1 MDAPSVTP
9 SPPPPLGPLP
19 EPPVAKRARTVDST
33 LLEDWPTSTARAALA
48 ASARAERAARATVV
62 AAEIAARAA
71 PAPDRSTFE
80 TFETCRDATAVLE
93 LYASFAGDAA
103 ETSPAR
109 LAVALRALA
118 NRVDGARRLG
128 RSAVLRRDPAFR
140 GLLEDL
146 ERKLEAAP
154 GGDGGAAAVT
164 IVAGLADLGCVV
176 GGGFR
181 TFERVL
187 ELAARSA
194 AANVP
199 RLGLVHL
206 ARAAGSLVKCGFDAG
221 SACFAALARGVEA
234 LVRPLAVGDT
244 VVDAELLSRLV
255 WAFSRVRADVAS
267 LMLSLAVLAARVQHR
282 LRPGDLAALAMALA
296 AARPP
301 RGRLDDLF
309 RLIAFRV
316 APELGT
322 VSDRD
327 LAGLAWAFGMARAPA
342 PGLYAAVAAEAI
354 ARIQSFEFHE
364 PRDVVAMAEGFAR
377 GAAAAR
383 RFDGA
388 GALFEA
394 LALAYGRRRGAYKL
408 SEVAALAGAIFD
420 CRQALDAG
428 RSAGL
433 VAKFVATEAAPAF
446 ATEAAPA
453 FAADAAPASP
463 PSAEG
468 GAAAAPPPA
477 SPGPEPAAPAAPVP
491 EEPAEP
497 AAPAAPVPEEPAE
510 PAPPAAPV
518 PEEPAEPAPPPAQ
531 D

>member
-9 SPPPPLGPLP
+9 SPPPTPPSLP
-19 EPPVAKRARTVDST
+19 EPQAKRARTVDYA

-48 ASARAERAARATVV
+48 ASARAERAARATVA
-62 AAEIAARAA
+62 AAEIAGPAA
-71 PAPDRSTFE
+71 PDL

-118 NRVDGARRLG
+118 NRVDGARRLR
-128 RSAVLRRDPAFR
+128 RSAVLRQDPAFR
-140 GLLEDL
+140 SLLEDL

-267 LMLSLAVLAARVQHR
+267 LMLSLAVLAARVQHM
-282 LRPGDLAALAMALA
+282 LQPGDLAALAMALA

-327 LAGLAWAFGMARAPA
+327 LAGLAWAFGTARAPA
-342 PGLYAAVAAEAI
+342 PGLYAAVAAEAV

-428 RSAGL
+428 PSAGL
-433 VAKFVATEAAPAF
+433 VATFVATEAS
-446 ATEAAPA
+446 PA
-453 FAADAAPASP
+453 FAADA
-463 PSAEG
+463 EG
-468 GAAAAPPPA
+468 GDAAAAAAPPPA
-477 SPGPEPAAPAAPVP
+477 SPGPEPAAPAALVP

-497 AAPAAPVPEEPAE
+497 V
-510 PAPPAAPV
+510 PPAAPV

>member
-1 MDAPSVTP
+1 M
-9 SPPPPLGPLP
+9 
-19 EPPVAKRARTVDST
+19 AKRARTVDHT
-33 LLEDWPTSTARAALA
+33 LLEDRPTSTGRAALA
-48 ASARAERAARATVV
+48 ASARAERATVA

-71 PAPDRSTFE
+71 PAPAPDR

-118 NRVDGARRLG
+118 NRVDGARRLR
-128 RSAVLRRDPAFR
+128 RSAVLRQDPAFE

-176 GGGFR
+176 GGGGR

-187 ELAARSA
+187 ELSAAAA

-206 ARAAGSLVKCGFDAG
+206 ARAAGSLVKCGLDAG
-221 SACFAALARGVEA
+221 SACFAALARGVEV
-234 LVRPLAVGDT
+234 LLRPLAVGDT

-255 WAFSRVRADVAS
+255 WAFSRVKADVAS
-267 LMLSLAVLAARVQHR
+267 LMLSLAVLAARVQH
-282 LRPGDLAALAMALA
+282 LLTPGDLAALAVALA
-296 AARPP
+296 ATRPP

-309 RLIAFRV
+309 RLIARRV
-316 APELGT
+316 APELGA

-327 LAGLAWAFGMARAPA
+327 LAGLAWAFGTARAPA
-342 PGLYAAVAAEAI
+342 PGLYAAVAAEAV

-394 LALAYGRRRGAYKL
+394 LALAYGRRRGAYQL

-420 CRQALDAG
+420 CRQALEAG

-433 VAKFVATEAAPAF
+433 VATFVATEAAPA
-446 ATEAAPA
+446 A
-453 FAADAAPASP
+453 P

-468 GAAAAPPPA
+468 GGAAAAAAPSSEGGAAAAAAPPSSEGGAAAAAPPPA
-477 SPGPEPAAPAAPVP
+477 SPDPEPAEPAAPVP

-497 AAPAAPVPEEPAE
+497 AAPAPPVPEEPAE
-510 PAPPAAPV
+510 PAAPAPLV

>member
-1 MDAPSVTP
+1 M
-9 SPPPPLGPLP
+9 
-19 EPPVAKRARTVDST
+19 AKRARTVDST

-71 PAPDRSTFE
+71 PAPDR
-80 TFETCRDATAVLE
+80 TFETCGDATAVLE

-176 GGGFR
+176 GGGGR

-187 ELAARSA
+187 ELAAAAA

-221 SACFAALARGVEA
+221 SACFAALARGVEV

-282 LRPGDLAALAMALA
+282 LPPGDLAALAMALA
-296 AARPP
+296 ATRPVLDA
-301 RGRLDDLF
+301 GLDDLF
-309 RLIAFRV
+309 RLIARRV

-354 ARIQSFEFHE
+354 ARIQSFELHE

-394 LALAYGRRRGAYKL
+394 LALAYGRNRGAYKL

-433 VAKFVATEAAPAF
+433 VAKFVATEAAPAS
-446 ATEAAPA
+446 AAEAAPA

-497 AAPAAPVPEEPAE
+497 AAPAAPVPGEPAE
-510 PAPPAAPV
+510 PAPPL
-518 PEEPAEPAPPPAQ
+518 AQ

>member
-1 MDAPSVTP
+1 M
-9 SPPPPLGPLP
+9 
-19 EPPVAKRARTVDST
+19 AKRARTVDHT
-33 LLEDWPTSTARAALA
+33 LLEDRPTSTGRAALA
-48 ASARAERAARATVV
+48 ASARAERATVV

-71 PAPDRSTFE
+71 PAPDR

-118 NRVDGARRLG
+118 NRVDGARRLR
-128 RSAVLRRDPAFR
+128 RSAVLRQDPAFE

-176 GGGFR
+176 GGGGR

-187 ELAARSA
+187 ELSAAAA

-206 ARAAGSLVKCGFDAG
+206 ARAAGSLVKCGLDAG
-221 SACFAALARGVEA
+221 SACFAALARGVEV
-234 LVRPLAVGDT
+234 LLRPLAVGDT

-255 WAFSRVRADVAS
+255 WAFSRVKADVAS
-267 LMLSLAVLAARVQHR
+267 LMLSLAVLAARVQHQ
-282 LRPGDLAALAMALA
+282 LSPGDLAALAMALA
-296 AARPP
+296 ATRPP

-309 RLIAFRV
+309 RLIARRV

-327 LAGLAWAFGMARAPA
+327 LAGLAWAFGTARAPA
-342 PGLYAAVAAEAI
+342 PGLYAAVAAEAV

-394 LALAYGRRRGAYKL
+394 LALAYGRRRGAYQL

-420 CRQALDAG
+420 CRQALEAG
-428 RSAGL
+428 RSAGI
-433 VAKFVATEAAPAF
+433 VATFVATEAAPA
-446 ATEAAPA
+446 A
-453 FAADAAPASP
+453 P

-468 GAAAAPPPA
+468 GGAAAAAAPSSEGGAAAAAPPPA
-477 SPGPEPAAPAAPVP
+477 SPDPEPAEPAAPVP

-497 AAPAAPVPEEPAE
+497 AAPAPLVPEEPAE

-518 PEEPAEPAPPPAQ
+518 PEEPAEPAAPAPPVPEEPAEPAPPPAQ

>member
-1 MDAPSVTP
+1 M
-9 SPPPPLGPLP
+9 
-19 EPPVAKRARTVDST
+19 
-33 LLEDWPTSTARAALA
+33 
-48 ASARAERAARATVV
+48 
-62 AAEIAARAA
+62 
-71 PAPDRSTFE
+71 
-80 TFETCRDATAVLE
+80 LE

-118 NRVDGARRLG
+118 NRVDGARRLR
-128 RSAVLRRDPAFR
+128 RSAVLRQDPAFE

-176 GGGFR
+176 GGGGR

-187 ELAARSA
+187 ELSAAAA

-206 ARAAGSLVKCGFDAG
+206 ARAAGSLVKCGLDAG
-221 SACFAALARGVEA
+221 SACFAALARGVEV

-255 WAFSRVRADVAS
+255 WAFSRVKADVAS
-267 LMLSLAVLAARVQHR
+267 LMLSLAVLAARVQHQ
-282 LRPGDLAALAMALA
+282 LSPGDLAALAMALA
-296 AARPP
+296 ATRPP

-309 RLIAFRV
+309 RLIARRV

-327 LAGLAWAFGMARAPA
+327 LAGLAWAFGTARAPA
-342 PGLYAAVAAEAI
+342 PGLYAAVAAEAV

-394 LALAYGRRRGAYKL
+394 LALAYGRRRGAYQL

-420 CRQALDAG
+420 CRQALEAG
-428 RSAGL
+428 RSAGI
-433 VAKFVATEAAPAF
+433 VATFVATEAAPA
-446 ATEAAPA
+446 A
-453 FAADAAPASP
+453 P

-468 GAAAAPPPA
+468 GAAAAAAPPSSEGGAAAAAPPPA
-477 SPGPEPAAPAAPVP
+477 SPDPEPAEPAAPVP

-497 AAPAAPVPEEPAE
+497 AAPAPPVPEEPAE
-510 PAPPAAPV
+510 PAAPAPLV

>member
-9 SPPPPLGPLP
+9 SPTPSPALP

-33 LLEDWPTSTARAALA
+33 LLEDWPTSTASAALA
-48 ASARAERAARATVV
+48 ASARAERAARATVA
-62 AAEIAARAA
+62 AAEIAGP
-71 PAPDRSTFE
+71 PAPDL

-118 NRVDGARRLG
+118 NRVDGARRLR
-128 RSAVLRRDPAFR
+128 RSAVLRQDPAFR
-140 GLLEDL
+140 VLLEDL

-255 WAFSRVRADVAS
+255 WAFSRVKADVAS
-267 LMLSLAVLAARVQHR
+267 LMLSLAVLAARVQHL

-327 LAGLAWAFGMARAPA
+327 LAGLAWAFGTARAPA

-354 ARIQSFEFHE
+354 ARVQSFEFHE

-377 GAAAAR
+377 GAAAAK

-428 RSAGL
+428 PSASL
-433 VAKFVATEAAPAF
+433 VARFVATEAS
-446 ATEAAPA
+446 PA
-453 FAADAAPASP
+453 FAADA
-463 PSAEG
+463 EG
-468 GAAAAPPPA
+468 GAAAAAAAPPPA
-477 SPGPEPAAPAAPVP
+477 SPGPEPAAL
-491 EEPAEP
+491 
-497 AAPAAPVPEEPAE
+497 AAPAAALVPEEPAE

-531 D
+531 E